1 MQLIQMFAVDMEHVL
16 LLAFAFALLVTQD
29 QTARKLTMVVLEL
42 TQLVL
47 QFVPLTA
54 FVLRPMCAYVNLVT
68 FWKTAVRLVAWE

>member
-16 LLAFAFALLVTQD
+16 LLTFAFALLVTQD

-42 TQLVL
+42 TQLAL

-54 FVLRPMCAYVNLVT
+54 FVLHPMCAYVNLVT
-68 FWKTAVRLVAWE
+68 FWKTAVNLVALE